1 MTPQCL
7 LLYREMHAREIKQ
20 TQLTE
25 VARYCHGVSYTLTDQ
40 IPSIP
45 HIYPYLHVVRV
56 FSASY
61 LLYYR
66 CSTTLPTPSLSHPKH
81 QLGGGIIAIMSTRS
95 RSRSTL
101 RQRSMERGNRLTKSM
116 SAAASRN
123 TSPSPSPGTANRR
136 VAKLNLYLSRSARA
150 SSEQLHR
157 GADASLAIPKST
169 CIRRWDGNGR
179 MTVKWDSLRRASRR
193 AIIFN
198 ESIY

>member
-1 MTPQCL
+1 
-7 LLYREMHAREIKQ
+7 MHVNSSKP
-20 TQLTE
+20 QLTE
-25 VARYCHGVSYTLTDQ
+25 VARFCHGVSYTLTDE

-45 HIYPYLHVVRV
+45 HIYPHIHVIHVVRF

-66 CSTTLPTPSLSHPKH
+66 CSTTLSTPSLPHPEH
-81 QLGGGIIAIMSTRS
+81 QVGGGTIAIMPTRS
-95 RSRSTL
+95 SSRSTL

-136 VAKLNLYLSRSARA
+136 VAKLNLYLSRSART
-150 SSEQLHR
+150 STEQLHR

-198 ESIY
+198 EPTY